1 MEMERRALGSTGLT
15 VFPIGLGAS
24 SFGGGVF
31 GHVEE
36 ADATRTVHAA
46 LDLGI
51 NLIDVSP
58 FYGLTRAEVVLGKA
72 LRAVARDRY
81 LLSTKVGRYGDNNFD
96 FSAKRVRSSLEESL
110 ERLKVDYVD
119 ILHVHDVEYGDLRQI
134 EGETI
139 PAIRDLIR
147 EGKARFLGVTGYPL
161 KALSTLSTHCK
172 VDVILTY
179 NHYSL
184 NDTTLLSSLPAFQER
199 NLGLINAGA
208 LSQGL
213 LTDHEL
219 PLWHPA
225 PVSVRTRCAAAAA
238 MARSKGTTISKLAIQ
253 FSTQNPGIATTIIGT
268 ADPKEIESCV
278 LWAQEELD
286 QDFLK
291 DVQRILAPIK
301 DQTWTT
307 GRMENN

>member
-1 MEMERRALGSTGLT
+1 MERRALGRTGLT
-15 VFPIGLGAS
+15 VSPISLGAS

-36 ADATRTVHAA
+36 AEALRTVHAA

-58 FYGLTRAEVVLGKA
+58 FYGLTRAELVLGKS
-72 LRAVARDRY
+72 LRAVPRDKY
-81 LLSTKVGRYGDNNFD
+81 LLSTKIGRYGDNHFD
-96 FSAKRVRSSLEESL
+96 FSAERTRRSLEESL
-110 ERLKVDYVD
+110 ARLGVDYVD
-119 ILHVHDVEYGDLRQI
+119 ILHVHDVEYGDLQQI
-134 EGETI
+134 EEETV
-139 PAIRDLIR
+139 PTIRNLIR

-161 KALSTLSTHCK
+161 KALSILSVRC
-172 VDVILTY
+172 DIDLILTY

-184 NDTTLLSSLPAFQER
+184 NDTTLLSVLPSFQAR
-199 NLGLINAGA
+199 NLGIMNAGA

-225 PVSVRTRCAAAAA
+225 PVSVRTSCAIAAA
-238 MARSKGTTISKLAIQ
+238 MARSKGSTIAKLAIQ
-253 FSTQNPGIATTIIGT
+253 FSTQNPDIATTIIGT
-268 ADPKEIESCV
+268 ADPREIESCV
-278 LWAQEELD
+278 QWAQEPLD
-286 QDFLK
+286 TDLLEE
-291 DVQRILAPIK
+291 VQHILAPIK

-307 GRMENN
+307 GRLENN